1 MSHPWKTQPRDYQLD
16 VLRTSWALRAYF
28 LAWEPGVGK
37 SKPIADQAAAL
48 YLRGE
53 IKQLLVV
60 APKGVHF
67 NWVDDQLPT
76 HMPDET
82 NYYAVAVRADKF
94 DTKWH
99 QQELQRLLTHRGL
112 RILCVNYDALRLK
125 KFLERPKNGRYSGYL
140 WDFVTQAPTMGVL
153 DESRKIKNPDAER
166 TKAALAFSDRL
177 PWKRCADGTPVPKGP
192 HDIYSQVEWLD
203 SDFWRR
209 HGMSSFTAFQR
220 RYTKYKESKI
230 PMVIGGKPITQKAF
244 NSDGTPKIDP
254 KTGKQ
259 AVEPR
264 YVMLEDGYK
273 NLDDLHEKLKPLM
286 SRLRK
291 EDVLKE
297 LPAKIY
303 QYRPFELSAKQ
314 RAHYEE
320 LREKFL
326 TEVDGETVTATIA
339 MVRLL
344 RLAQVTSNYLPVG
357 HEGLGTRRMAVIDEK
372 DNPRLE
378 SLLDQLD
385 ELPGQT
391 VIWCRFVED
400 TRIITSALDD
410 CKLTWARFDGQT
422 SDDDRRRYVAEFKGG
437 DKQYMVARPSSG
449 LGSGFTLTNA
459 HYVVYYNNEPGLDA
473 RVQSEDRVHRLGQTV
488 PPTIVDMVAR
498 GTVDKR
504 IVEGLR
510 AGWDV
515 ASLITDGHLR
525 EWLQEAPK

>member
-1 MSHPWKTQPRDYQLD
+1 MSHPWKTQPREYQLAA
-16 VLRTSWALRAYF
+16 LRHSWAMRAYF
-28 LAWEPGVGK
+28 FAWEPGVGK
-37 SKPIADQAAAL
+37 SKPICDQAAAL
-48 YLRGE
+48 YFRGD
-53 IKQLLVV
+53 IKRLLVV

-67 NWVDDQLPT
+67 SWVDDQLPT

-94 DTKWH
+94 ETKWH

-112 RILCVNYDALRLK
+112 AVLCVNYDALRLK
-125 KFLERPKNGRYSGYL
+125 KFLERPKNGRYTGYL
-140 WDFVTQAPTMGVL
+140 WDFVTTAPTMGVL

-166 TKAALAFSDRL
+166 TKAAQSFADRL

-192 HDIYSQVEWLD
+192 PDIYSQVEWLD

-209 HGMSSFTAFQR
+209 HGIVSFTAFQR
-220 RYTKYKESKI
+220 RYTKYKPSRI
-230 PMVIGGKPITQKAF
+230 PMVIGGKPILQKAW
-244 NSDGTPKIDP
+244 NDDGTPRLDAS
-254 KTGKQ
+254 GKQ
-259 AVEPR
+259 VMEPR
-264 YVMLEDGYK
+264 YVALEDGYK
-273 NLDDLHEKLKPLM
+273 DLDDLHAKLQPIM

-303 QYRPFELSAKQ
+303 QYRPFELSKKQ

-326 TEVDGETVTATIA
+326 TVVDGETVTATIA

-344 RLAQVTSNYLPVG
+344 RLAQVTSNYVPVG
-357 HEGLGTRRMAVIDEK
+357 HEGLGTRRMAVIDEE

-378 SLLDQLD
+378 ALLDQLD
-385 ELPGQT
+385 EMPGQV
-391 VIWCRFVED
+391 VIWCRFRED
-400 TRIITSALDD
+400 TRIITSALSDAH
-410 CKLTWARFDGQT
+410 LTWAKFDGET
-422 SDDDRRRYVAEFKGG
+422 SDDDRRRYVAEFKAG

-459 HYVVYYNNEPGLDA
+459 HYAVYYNNDPSLDV
-473 RVQSEDRVHRLGQTV
+473 RIQSEDRIHRLGQTV
-488 PPTIVDMVAR
+488 PPTIVDLVAR
-498 GTVDKR
+498 GTVDKK
-504 IVEGLR
+504 IVENLR

-515 ASLITDGHLR
+515 ASLVTDNRLR
-525 EWLQEAPK
+525 E